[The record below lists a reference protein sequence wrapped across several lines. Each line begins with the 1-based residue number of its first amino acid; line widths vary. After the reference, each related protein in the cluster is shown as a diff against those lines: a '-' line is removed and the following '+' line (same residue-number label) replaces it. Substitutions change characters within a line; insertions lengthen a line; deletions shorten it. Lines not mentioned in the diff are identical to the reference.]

1 MRDFQQ
7 LTKVAGEQSNTA
19 MTAARALGLKITEAQ
34 AKGESTADL
43 QVSFEKAKTD
53 AVAAIQAV
61 NDLRAEEKLELQAAE
76 SQRAQEE
83 HDREMSS
90 LRGARPARAIDT
102 GSHPADTPQASPG
115 AHAPSDRSARGI
127 ERMARRLEER
137 ASRMTPQQR
146 QGTSEA
152 LRGYIKGDL
161 EGMRLAIG
169 AYAERERITPGE
181 LHALMTG
188 NETLGGA
195 LVRDDQLAEVIR
207 DLPGIAVFAKY
218 ARVQP
223 TSRDALSFPSIAAK
237 SAGETSYPSGFT
249 GSFKKSP
256 SKTGGAAPNVQHQ
269 PTFQRNR
276 VPVHDWRPDAIEIEL
291 NLLEDADADVEG
303 MLNEIIGQ
311 TMAQDMD
318 DKCTLGT
325 GNTEPLGLLTEHTDF
340 ALPTVHSGHA
350 SQLTYAGLTKLFAG
364 LPAQYRQGAVWMMNT
379 AGAFAAILQLQD
391 SNGRPILEPNM
402 LPGTLWG
409 KPIAFNERMANPAA
423 NAYPI
428 VFGDF
433 RYYIIAMRAQL
444 RVQRLLERF
453 TPNIGLQPWSRFGG
467 QTLRPNAFR
476 RQKCAA

>member
-7 LTKVAGEQSNTA
+7 LIKVAGEQSNTA

-43 QVSFEKAKTD
+43 RVTFEKAKTD

-102 GSHPADTPQASPG
+102 GSHPADTQQASPG

-127 ERMARRLEER
+127 ERMARRLEKR

-169 AYAERERITPGE
+169 AYAEREHITPDE

-256 SKTGGAAPNVQHQ
+256 SKTGGAAPNVQQQ

-325 GNTEPLGLLTEHTDF
+325 GNTEPLGLLTEHADF

-350 SQLTYAGLTKLFAG
+350 SQLTYAGLTNLFAG

>member
-115 AHAPSDRSARGI
+115 AHAPSDRGI

-137 ASRMTPQQR
+137 ASRMMPQQR

-181 LHALMTG
+181 LHVLMTG

-256 SKTGGAAPNVQHQ
+256 SKTGGARRRMFSISRRSSGTVCRCTTGGRTPSRSSSICSRTPM
-269 PTFQRNR
+269 PTWRACSTRSSGRRWRRTWTTSARSARATRNR
-276 VPVHDWRPDAIEIEL
+276 W
-291 NLLEDADADVEG
+291 
-303 MLNEIIGQ
+303 
-311 TMAQDMD
+311 
-318 DKCTLGT
+318 
-325 GNTEPLGLLTEHTDF
+325 
-340 ALPTVHSGHA
+340 A
-350 SQLTYAGLTKLFAG
+350 S
-364 LPAQYRQGAVWMMNT
+364 
-379 AGAFAAILQLQD
+379 
-391 SNGRPILEPNM
+391 
-402 LPGTLWG
+402 
-409 KPIAFNERMANPAA
+409 
-423 NAYPI
+423 
-428 VFGDF
+428 
-433 RYYIIAMRAQL
+433 
-444 RVQRLLERF
+444 
-453 TPNIGLQPWSRFGG
+453 
-467 QTLRPNAFR
+467 
-476 RQKCAA
+476 

>member
-19 MTAARALGLKITEAQ
+19 MTAARALGLKITETQ

-61 NDLRAEEKLELQAAE
+61 NDLRAEEKLELHAAE

-102 GSHPADTPQASPG
+102 GSPTPRTRRRPALGPMRRRTGVPG
-115 AHAPSDRSARGI
+115 GI

-237 SAGETSYPSGFT
+237 SAGETSYPSGLPAA
-249 GSFKKSP
+249 SKSRRP
-256 SKTGGAAPNVQHQ
+256 RPAARRRMFSISRRSSGTVCRCTTGGRTPSRSSSICSRTPM
-269 PTFQRNR
+269 PTWRHAQRDHR
-276 VPVHDWRPDAIEIEL
+276 ADDGAGHGRQVHARP
-291 NLLEDADADVEG
+291 
-303 MLNEIIGQ
+303 
-311 TMAQDMD
+311 
-318 DKCTLGT
+318 

-379 AGAFAAILQLQD
+379 AGAFAAILQLQT